1 MKTDPNIKRIDDDYY
16 EVYGHKQAYHL
27 VTLATVA
34 LEELDV
40 IISLCNI
47 IDQAEEAQLNPL
59 DVSATLTR
67 LVMAARKRI
76 EKAALM
82 MDENCGVIALH
93 QRTGYT
99 PWLEDEYL
107 GVEFVPK
114 DSARM
119 GLIYTYNDHIRERH
133 ETLM

>member
-1 MKTDPNIKRIDDDYY
+1 MNKPPEIKRIDDDYY
-16 EVYGHKQAYHL
+16 EVYGHKHPYRL

-40 IISLCNI
+40 LISLCNI
-47 IDQAEEAQLNPL
+47 MAQAEEATLNPI
-59 DVSATLTR
+59 DVTATLTG
-67 LVMAARKRI
+67 LVLHARKRI

-82 MDENCGVIALH
+82 MEEKCGVVALH
-93 QRTGYT
+93 QRTGYV

-114 DSARM
+114 DTARM
-119 GLIYTYNDHIRERH
+119 GEIHVYNDHIRERH